1 MSSDAAAATDL
12 MFRPADELAGMVRS
26 GELSAR
32 ELVQASLDRIEE
44 LNPKLNAFI
53 DVFADEALAAA
64 DGVSSG
70 DERPLAGVP
79 IAIKNN
85 RAVEGKRLTFA
96 AELFGDFAAPYD
108 HNVVRRFKEAGAI
121 VVGTTTLPELGI
133 QPATETRRFGAT
145 RNPWD
150 LGRTPGGSSGGAAA
164 AVAAGM
170 VPLAHGNDGGGSIRI
185 PAACCG
191 LVGLKPQ
198 RGRVPTAPL
207 VDPWHGLSVFGALTR
222 TVADTA
228 LVGQVLSGQP
238 WAAAAAREPGR
249 LRIALSFAV
258 ARESRATVAPEVRRA
273 TEDVA
278 ETLRTLG
285 HEVVERDPD
294 LGTAGLGASARYLV
308 GIRDDARAIAHPER
322 LEPRTKAM
330 ARLGRLVGDRGLRWA
345 HANEPAHAARVNAI
359 FADVDVV
366 LTPTLAGPP
375 LPVGS
380 STGHG
385 ALRTMDQQ
393 ARWAP
398 PFTAVW
404 NHTGNPAISVPAGL
418 GPDGLPLAVQLAG
431 PFEGEERLLA
441 LASQLE
447 AARPWAARRPGL
459 AA

>member
-1 MSSDAAAATDL
+1 MDAADLAFAGPTRQAAL
-12 MFRPADELAGMVRS
+12 VRAGEVS
-26 GELSAR
+26 PR
-32 ELVQASLDRIEE
+32 ELVELSLRRIER
-44 LNPKLNAFI
+44 LDPHLNAFRT
-53 DVFADEALAAA
+53 VLADRALAEADQVAERLAA
-64 DGVSSG
+64 GGDG
-70 DERPLAGVP
+70 LLLGVP
-79 IAIKNN
+79 VAVKDDQGVAGEVRTFGTNAAGGPEPADYAVVARL
-85 RAVEGKRLTFA
+85 RA
-96 AELFGDFAAPYD
+96 
-108 HNVVRRFKEAGAI
+108 AGAI
-121 VVGTTTLPELGI
+121 VVGITNVPELTMWGF
-133 QPATETRRFGAT
+133 TETATNGIT

-150 LGRTPGGSSGGAAA
+150 PQRTPGGSSGGSGA
-164 AVAAGM
+164 AVAAGL
-170 VPLAHGNDGGGSIRI
+170 VGAASESDGLGSIRI

-285 HEVVERDPD
+285 HEVIERDPD

-459 AA
+459 A